1 MRESSVRASA
11 LILAAV
17 LVVFAP
23 ALLQADGLIYPA
35 SGLFSDLTITHW
47 PAFEYLRAG
56 FDVSGAI
63 PLWRASILSG
73 TPFAADP
80 VSGLWYPPNWLSLIL
95 PLEWFFKLAF
105 VAHLFLAGWA
115 MRQLARSLGAGEV
128 GATAAGLA
136 YALAPRAMGHA
147 GAGHLTL
154 VEAWAWLPLSAWL
167 ARRNSARAAIAS
179 GVALGVCGLA
189 DLRAAVYA
197 TLAVALCAIFA
208 RAEESS
214 LAAHRSSRDRVPGDF
229 VKRALR
235 LAALLLAAAIVSAVA
250 WLPAL
255 SLAGES
261 SRAGLSPDEAGFSSL
276 PVTYLLGTLLASRGD
291 PESLTYVGLTVLVPA
306 LIGLHV
312 AWREQRR
319 VAAWLIMLMV
329 IGAIAALGANTP
341 LYALLYRLP
350 GMSLLRVPG
359 RAWFL
364 VAFAA
369 PLACGLGIG
378 ALMRWT
384 AERLVARK
392 WMLASWLTGSFGLLF
407 GAGGAWLA
415 FAGENRAEQAGLSLI
430 GLAIF
435 LPLAIGLALARA
447 RGRLS
452 SPRFGAVMLAAIA
465 ADLAWAGWGQYRVAP
480 RDEVFADGGA
490 TAEYLRS
497 ISGDAPYRVYSPSY
511 SLPQHVAQAGG
522 LELADGIDPLQ
533 LARTVRFMQ
542 RATGVGEWGYSVTL
556 PAFEGLRRDEDLRG
570 WLAGVTPDP
579 ALLGLLNVKYVVAHF
594 PIRHSDLNERA
605 RIGGAIVYENERAMP
620 RVWIVGRADTVN
632 DQAAAL
638 DRLAALD
645 LRAEAVVE
653 GGQTLRVDV
662 AASEVR
668 LVERRPDRIVVS
680 ARGPGLLVLSEVF
693 ERDWRASIDGAH
705 TPIYPANGVLR
716 GVYLPDG
723 EHRVEFVYDPVV
735 VKTAMVI
742 SGVGVV
748 GWLAFWLNGRRQPAA

>member
-1 MRESSVRASA
+1 MRESSVRASV

-17 LVVFAP
+17 LIVFAP

-35 SGLFSDLTITHW
+35 SGPFSDLTITHW
-47 PAFEYLRAG
+47 PAFEYLRDGLGAT
-56 FDVSGAI
+56 GAI

-80 VSGLWYPPNWLSLIL
+80 VSGLWYPPNWLSLVL
-95 PLEWFFKLAF
+95 PLEWFFKLTF
-105 VAHLFLAGWA
+105 VAHLFLGGWA

-128 GATAAGLA
+128 GAMAAGLA
-136 YALAPRAMGHA
+136 YALAPRAIGHA
-147 GAGHLTL
+147 GAGHVTL

-167 ARRNSARAAIAS
+167 ARRNSTRAAIAS
-179 GVALGVCGLA
+179 GVALGLCGLA

-197 TLAVALCAIFA
+197 TIAVALCAIFA
-208 RAEESS
+208 RAEEPPLVTRHTS
-214 LAAHRSSRDRVPGDF
+214 HDRATGDY

-235 LAALLLAAAIVSAVA
+235 LAALLLAAAIVSAA
-250 WLPAL
+250 TWLPAL

-261 SRAGLSPDEAGFSSL
+261 TRAGLSPDEASFISL
-276 PVTYLLGTLLASRGD
+276 PATYLLGALLASRGD
-291 PESLTYVGLTVLVPA
+291 PESLTYLGLTVLVPA
-306 LIGLHV
+306 LIGLRL

-319 VAAWLIMLMV
+319 VAAWLIALV
-329 IGAIAALGANTP
+329 LIGAIAALGANTP
-341 LYALLYRLP
+341 LYALLVRLP

-378 ALMRWT
+378 AMMRWT
-384 AERLVARK
+384 AERQPARK
-392 WMLASWLTGSFGLLF
+392 WMLAGWLAGSFGLLF

-415 FAGENRAEQAGLSLI
+415 FAGANRVERVGLSLI

-452 SPRFGAVMLAAIA
+452 SPRFGAIMLVAIA
-465 ADLAWAGWGQYRVAP
+465 ADLAWVGWGHYRVAP
-480 RDEVFADGGA
+480 RDEAFADGRA

-497 ISGDAPYRVYSPSY
+497 ISGDASYRVYSPSY
-511 SLPQHVAQAGG
+511 SLPQHVAQAHG

-570 WLAGVTPDP
+570 WLADVTPDP

-594 PIRHSDLNERA
+594 PIRHPDLIERA
-605 RIGGAIVYENERAMP
+605 RIDGAIVYENARAMP
-620 RVWIVGRADTVN
+620 RAWIVGRANTVN

-638 DRLAALD
+638 DRLASLD
-645 LRAEAVVE
+645 LRAEAVIE
-653 GGQTLRVDV
+653 GGQALQVDV
-662 AASEVR
+662 AGSEAR
-668 LVERRPDRIVVS
+668 IVERQPDRIVVS

-693 ERDWRASIDGAH
+693 ERDWRASIDGAP
-705 TPIYPANGVLR
+705 TRIYPTNGALR

-735 VKTAMVI
+735 VKTAVVI

-748 GWLAFWLNGRRQPAA
+748 GWLASWLIGRRQPVA